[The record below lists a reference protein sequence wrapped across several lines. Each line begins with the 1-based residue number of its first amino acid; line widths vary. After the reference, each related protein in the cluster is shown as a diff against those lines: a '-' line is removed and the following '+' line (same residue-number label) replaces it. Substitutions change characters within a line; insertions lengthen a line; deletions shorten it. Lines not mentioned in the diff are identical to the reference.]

1 MKSVI
6 HVYGPPSA
14 GPGERKEMQER
25 AQAFLNQASVTEK
38 IRIDVPQRGSDGE
51 AETGALRA
59 ELGPL
64 IPALQSGSLFGDRV
78 GVEVVDAQWI
88 QSSEADV
95 LSDLLSAADPAAVTV
110 VFVSA
115 GALPARLSKA
125 IKPFSEVHKVERFN
139 AGRTREWLKA
149 AVRERGAALNADA
162 MDALI
167 ERFGTDV
174 GSMGQALDQL
184 VGSQEPVTGKLI
196 RDRFKN
202 RPDEGMWLYTDA
214 IAAGRVGE
222 ALRHLQALLIH
233 SHPLA
238 LVAYLEGELR
248 KRAYASAAPSLE
260 EFGEW
265 LGGRVDWRVEKA
277 WKARGK
283 ASDSDLHRSLSALSR
298 ADRLLKS
305 APEETH
311 RLTME
316 RLTIA
321 LCRWWGG
328 GR

>member
-1 MKSVI
+1 
-6 HVYGPPSA
+6 
-14 GPGERKEMQER
+14 MQER
-25 AQAFLNQASVTEK
+25 AQAFLDQASVTEK
-38 IRIDVPQRGSDGE
+38 IRIDVPQRGSE
-51 AETGALRA
+51 AEGDTGNLRG
-59 ELGPL
+59 ELASL
-64 IPALQSGSLFGDRV
+64 IPALQSGSLFGDRI

-88 QSSEADV
+88 QAAEVDV
-95 LSDLLSAADPAAVTV
+95 LSDLLVAADPEAVTV
-110 VFVSA
+110 VFVTA
-115 GALPARLSKA
+115 GALPTRLAKA
-125 IKPFSEVHKVERFN
+125 IKPIAEIHKIERFN
-139 AGRTREWLKA
+139 AGRTREWLRTA
-149 AVRERGAALNADA
+149 AQQRAIRLDADA
-162 MDALI
+162 IDALT

-184 VGSQEPVTGKLI
+184 EASEETITGTLI

-214 IAAGRVGE
+214 IAAGRIGE
-222 ALRHLQALLIH
+222 ALRHLEALLIH

-238 LVAYLEGELR
+238 LVAYLESELR
-248 KRAYASAAPSLE
+248 KRAFASAAPNME
-260 EFGEW
+260 VFAGW
-265 LGGRVDWRVEKA
+265 LGAKADWRVEKA

-321 LCRWWGG
+321 LCRWWGAG
-328 GR
+328 ART